1 MSWSLGLTQTGDLAL
16 GGNTL
21 AKVTNEQKLV
31 QDLKYELLQKRGSYR
46 YEREYGSTLD
56 EKYIGKVPNSFNEIR
71 LQIESE
77 ISEIIRRYQRRQLAR
92 AKSDKMSYGAAT
104 LTAREVVVDF
114 QIIKFVQN
122 QTAID
127 IEINLTTASSNPSIY
142 PVKLEINI

>member
-1 MSWSLGLTQTGDLAL
+1 MSWSLGLTKTGDLAL
-16 GGNTL
+16 GGSQL
-21 AKVTNEQKLV
+21 AKVSNEQKLV
-31 QDLKYELLQKRGSYR
+31 QDLKYEILQKRGSYR
-46 YEREYGSTLD
+46 YEREYGSILD
-56 EKYIGKVPNSFNEIR
+56 ENYIGKVPSSLSDIR

-104 LTAREVVVDF
+104 LTAREVVIDF
-114 QIIKFVQN
+114 QITKFMQN

-127 IEINLTTASSNPSIY
+127 IEINLITASGNPSIY